1 MTSTMILGA
10 IAMFILGYAF
20 GYIASGTWPK
30 GAAAAAAAG
39 RTAAKRSAKP
49 ATKKSTKGRAAAK
62 RAPAKRKTA
71 AAKKDDLKKISG
83 VGPGIEKKLNTMGVK
98 TFKQIASWKAADIK
112 KVDEKLNFKG
122 RIQREGWVKQA
133 KTLARG

>member
-10 IAMFILGYAF
+10 IAMLILGFVF

-30 GAAAAAAAG
+30 GASAAAGKTTAKRTAKPAAKKSAKG
-39 RTAAKRSAKP
+39 RTAAKRV
-49 ATKKSTKGRAAAK
+49 
-62 RAPAKRKTA
+62 PAKRKTA

-83 VGPGIEKKLNTMGVK
+83 VGPGIEKKLNAMGIK
-98 TFKQIASWKAADIK
+98 SYKQIAAWKAADIK

-122 RIQREGWVKQA
+122 RIQREGWVRQA
-133 KTLARG
+133 RTLARG